1 MMAES
6 PIIEVRGLGF
16 SYPSGAVLQDLD
28 LTIRPGRLYTI
39 VGPNGSGKTTLLD
52 VLCGN
57 KNPSTGT
64 VNLNDRP
71 LTGFRRWEL
80 AKQLALVP
88 QEFGIEFP
96 FTVREVVA
104 MGRHPHIPRF
114 SRPSGKDNKAVDRAM
129 AAMDLDRYAATYV
142 TQLSGGEK
150 QRVVL
155 ARAMAQDT
163 PVLLLDEPV
172 SNLDIRHSLMVL
184 GIAKALA
191 AQGRIVIAVMHDL
204 NLAALTGEEFL
215 FLKQGRIE
223 AAGPGPEV
231 LTPENI
237 ARVFGVKAAVEWN
250 DFSQAYAISYSS
262 EASDA

>member
-1 MMAES
+1 MIES
-6 PIIEVRGLGF
+6 PIMEVHGLGF

-28 LTIRPGRLYTI
+28 LTIRPGRFYTI

-57 KNPSTGT
+57 KYPSTGT
-64 VNLNDRP
+64 VHLNNRP
-71 LTGFRRWEL
+71 LADYRRREL
-80 AKQLALVP
+80 ARNLALVP

-114 SRPSGKDNKAVDRAM
+114 SRPSSEDVQAVNNAL

-172 SNLDIRHSLMVL
+172 SHLDIRHSLMVL
-184 GIAKALA
+184 GFAKALA

-215 FLKQGRIE
+215 FLNQGRIE

-250 DFSQAYAISYSS
+250 DFSQAYAVSYRS
-262 EASDA
+262 EDPNA

>member
-1 MMAES
+1 MTES
-6 PIIEVRGLGF
+6 PTIEVRGLGF
-16 SYPSGAVLQDLD
+16 SYPSGAVLRDLD
-28 LTIRPGRLYTI
+28 LTIRPGRFYAI
-39 VGPNGSGKTTLLD
+39 VGPNGSGKTTFLD

-57 KNPSTGT
+57 KIPDTGT
-64 VNLNDRP
+64 VRLNKRS
-71 LTGFRRWEL
+71 LAEYRRREL
-80 AKQLALVP
+80 ARHLALVP
-88 QEFGIEFP
+88 QEFGIDFP

-114 SRPSGKDNKAVDRAM
+114 SRPSKDDAQAVDRAL
-129 AAMDLDRYAATYV
+129 AAMDLEKYAATYV

-163 PVLLLDEPV
+163 SVLLLDEPV
-172 SNLDIRHSLMVL
+172 SQLDIKHSLMVL
-184 GIAKALA
+184 GLARTLA
-191 AQGRIVIAVMHDL
+191 AQGRIVVAVMHDL
-204 NLAALTGEEFL
+204 NLAALTGQEFL

-250 DFSQAYAISYSS
+250 EFSRSYAVSYRN
-262 EASDA
+262 EATDA